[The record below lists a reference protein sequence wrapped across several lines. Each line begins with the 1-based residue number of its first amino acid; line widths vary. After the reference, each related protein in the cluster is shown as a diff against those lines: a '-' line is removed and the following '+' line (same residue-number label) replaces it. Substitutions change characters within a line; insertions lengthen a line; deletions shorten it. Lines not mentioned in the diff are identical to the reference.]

1 MRALLEYISRYDPEF
16 IDTLTGA
23 SGEQIGQ
30 LEDILDRRLPSVHR
44 GFLECMGQ
52 SVGRLVLYEGVMD
65 PTIEP
70 LLEYYTEGDWHP
82 PYREYVLFAMDTG
95 PQGSDLFLDCRKSP
109 NDPVVIRGE
118 PSPDFPL
125 QARLKHASLSDALF
139 SAALTSIRMP
149 LLPYRASLYA
159 TTAWTERFKGK
170 GLLLLQ
176 DICIRLGFERLPFGA
191 EWSPSYERGDAVID
205 AYEAPGFLPSFEI
218 VASNQKEVDRLAE
231 IFKDNLG
238 LVRLR

>member
-1 MRALLEYISRYDPEF
+1 
-16 IDTLTGA
+16 
-23 SGEQIGQ
+23 
-30 LEDILDRRLPSVHR
+30 
-44 GFLECMGQ
+44 
-52 SVGRLVLYEGVMD
+52 
-65 PTIEP
+65 
-70 LLEYYTEGDWHP
+70 
-82 PYREYVLFAMDTG
+82 
-95 PQGSDLFLDCRKSP
+95 
-109 NDPVVIRGE
+109 
-118 PSPDFPL
+118 
-125 QARLKHASLSDALF
+125 
-139 SAALTSIRMP
+139 MP

-159 TTAWTERFKGK
+159 TTAWTERFEGK